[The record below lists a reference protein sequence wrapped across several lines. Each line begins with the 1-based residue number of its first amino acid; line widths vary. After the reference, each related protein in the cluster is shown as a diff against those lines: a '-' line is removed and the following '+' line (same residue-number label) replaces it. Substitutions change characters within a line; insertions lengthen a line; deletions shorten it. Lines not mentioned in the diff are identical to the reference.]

1 MNINF
6 RRYREQKGI
15 SQELV
20 ASGIGIS
27 VDQVKNYEHFPAKV
41 PMGMAVKWLQI
52 LGVDIATAM
61 SDEIPPLPG
70 IEPGSPY
77 AELYRRL
84 NLLNQYIDDT
94 PFVDWLDSPTDLPKP
109 NDLKEQVKQYYQKPN
124 VVLTGA
130 FDSGKSYLAN
140 TLLGKKVLP
149 TGYQP
154 ATRVIT
160 IVCHVESRPEWFDG
174 NVGIIDEKFWQD
186 EKGQLNFDFLYL
198 ENRERCR
205 KHFLQFGSF
214 DILEKYGVH
223 QYDDSDDDSNDNGHT
238 AIVYVDAPLLKA
250 CNLID
255 LPGYSDKQDE
265 VSKDVEK
272 ANSATKIA
280 NVLLYASPAKG
291 HINGQDMERLRNLL
305 RLLPTPENEC
315 KDFPTLGNFFIV
327 ATHADPSIPDDE
339 LPKILNKASA
349 RLYKELNETAIEFR
363 RKLTKGDITKEDVQ
377 KRFFTFWS
385 ERPDRCQ
392 SLFDDLTQLLC
403 QTLPKTVICRIDREI
418 NAVKYD
424 NEQKYADS
432 IEQYE
437 TTVTKIEGYRKEL
450 EKAEK
455 NEPERQREMR
465 EKRGKVSKLIKD
477 LEKDT
482 RQSFQTYATK
492 KIDVDSIEQMI
503 RQRYDQKKEAQ
514 EYAPGYLVDLL
525 QSHVENRISV
535 NSEKLKAE
543 IDAFLEKYPV
553 PKLPNKDGTV
563 VSIPFD
569 TKGAF
574 LGGIAGLGAYGALAA
589 WAAGLGNLGS
599 YILVAKLV
607 SLLSALGISIGG
619 GTAAVISFVA
629 AIGGPIVLGIGLA
642 AGLASLIWNLF
653 GEAWQKRLA
662 KEIHQHFKKQG
673 VVDEFLGGIDQY
685 WQDTATA
692 FEKGVDAVEAKC
704 KQYLKH
710 LHEITSTDTQSKER
724 IEEIIINLEKLR
736 VFFANIPWD
745 TQGECL

>member
-15 SQELV
+15 SQESV

-84 NLLNQYIDDT
+84 NLLNQYIDENSFL
-94 PFVDWLDSPTDLPKP
+94 PWLELPTELRKP
-109 NDLKEQVKQYYQKPN
+109 NDLQKQINQYYQKPN

-140 TLLGKKVLP
+140 TLLGQKVLP

-198 ENRERCR
+198 EDRERCQ

-214 DILEKYGVH
+214 DLLEKYGVH
-223 QYDDSDDDSNDNGHT
+223 QYDDCDDSNDGGHT
-238 AIVYVDAPLLKA
+238 AIVYVDAPLLRA

-291 HINGQDMERLRNLL
+291 HINGQDMVRLRNLL
-305 RLLPTPENEC
+305 RLLPAPENEC

-349 RLYKELNETAIEFR
+349 RLYKELDETAIEFR
-363 RKLTKGDITKEDVQ
+363 RKLIKRDITKEDVQ

-385 ERPDRCQ
+385 EKPDRCQ
-392 SLFDDLTQLLC
+392 RLFDDLTQLLC
-403 QTLPKTVICRIDREI
+403 ETLPKPVISRVEREI
-418 NAVKYD
+418 NAVKKD
-424 NEQKYADS
+424 KKQEYANS
-432 IEQYE
+432 IEQYQ
-437 TTVTKIEGYRKEL
+437 TTVAKIEESRKEL
-450 EKAEK
+450 DKAEK

-465 EKRGKVSKLIKD
+465 QKRSQVSKQIKE

-482 RQSFQTYATK
+482 RQSFQAYAGK
-492 KIDVDSIEQMI
+492 KIDVEFIEQMI
-503 RQRYDQKKEAQ
+503 RQRYDKKKEAQ

-525 QSHVENRISV
+525 QSHLESRISV

-553 PKLPNKDGTV
+553 PKLPNKDGIV

-574 LGGIAGLGAYGALAA
+574 LGGIAGLGTYGALAA

-619 GTAAVISFVA
+619 GTATVISFVA

-642 AGLASLIWNLF
+642 AGLASLVWNLF

-662 KEIHQHFKKQG
+662 KEIHQQFKKQG
-673 VVDEFLGGIDQY
+673 VVDKFLGGIDQY
-685 WQDTATA
+685 WQETATA
-692 FEKGVDAVEAKC
+692 FDKGADAVEAKC
-704 KQYLKH
+704 KESLKH
-710 LHEITSTDTQSKER
+710 LHEITSPDTQSKER